1 MQEKS
6 WWSGETETSSHDQVP
21 DQAAEEQAGRVEAAL
36 SELQH
41 VQLSELQHVQLCFK
55 FAFGSILIYQ
65 AQVLTL

>member
-41 VQLSELQHVQLCFK
+41 VQLCFK